1 MLNEE
6 SILRNRRNSIMRVMT
21 NQVAKEGSGPMKYQ
35 VLLGVALLSLSG
47 SLLAAES
54 LCEQKEQDI
63 QREIG
68 MAQKHNNQRRVN
80 GLERALTE
88 VRADCSDKK
97 LEAAHLERI
106 NAQKQKVAER
116 EHALREEREEG
127 RDREKIARRQQKLDE
142 ARRELKKLQA
152 EPY

>member
-1 MLNEE
+1 
-6 SILRNRRNSIMRVMT
+6 
-21 NQVAKEGSGPMKYQ
+21 
-35 VLLGVALLSLSG
+35 
-47 SLLAAES
+47 
-54 LCEQKEQDI
+54 
-63 QREIG
+63 

-80 GLERALTE
+80 GRERALTE

-127 RDREKIARRQQKLDE
+127 HDREKIAKRQQKLDE

>member
-1 MLNEE
+1 
-6 SILRNRRNSIMRVMT
+6 
-21 NQVAKEGSGPMKYQ
+21 MKYHL
-35 VLLGVALLSLSG
+35 LLGVALFSLSG
-47 SLLAAES
+47 SLLAADS
-54 LCEQKEQDI
+54 LCEQKERDI
-63 QREIG
+63 KHEIE
-68 MAQKHNNQRRVN
+68 MAQQHNNLRRVN

-88 VRADCSDKK
+88 VQADCSDKK

-116 EHALREEREEG
+116 EHELREERDEG
-127 RDREKIARRQQKLDE
+127 HDREKIAKRQQKLDE